1 MWVPNC
7 LSELWIRYNNLHLL
21 RTFAVYQ
28 ALDTCYLIFFLRL
41 VKHWKESVIVVI
53 VSIPQVVKLSFGEV
67 ADFPSITL
75 FVFPPSNR
83 SSNNFGWHLELW
95 T

>member
-1 MWVPNC
+1 M
-7 LSELWIRYNNLHLL
+7 LSY
-21 RTFAVYQ
+21 
-28 ALDTCYLIFFLRL
+28 FFPCNRL
-41 VKHWKESVIVVI
+41 EKHWKESVIVVI
-53 VSIPQVVKLSFGEV
+53 VVSILQVVKLSFGEV

-83 SSNNFGWHLELW
+83 SSNNFGWYLELW